1 MPNLEDARSELW
13 VEESVRGRPTDEPVL
28 PARPV
33 GLALIAA
40 WHLVSAVGLLVSGL
54 VGFGAATQIWPRELA
69 GGLGGAYLVGVL
81 VNLVLGAGLWEL
93 ARWARYLAIATSLL
107 AIVLTLLDHTRSAL
121 DLALALISAAIIY
134 YLLRPSTRA
143 LFERPSA

>member
-13 VEESVRGRPTDEPVL
+13 VEDSLRGRPTDERVL
-28 PARPV
+28 PPRPM

-40 WHLVSAVGLLVSGL
+40 WHLASAVGLLVSGM
-54 VGFGAATQIWPRELA
+54 VGFGAATQIWPRDLA

-81 VNLVLGAGLWEL
+81 VNLFLGAGLWEL
-93 ARWARYLAIATSLL
+93 VRWARYLAIATSLL
-107 AIVLTLLDHTRSAL
+107 AIVLTVLDRSRSAL
-121 DLALALISAAIIY
+121 DLVLALISAAIIY

-143 LFERPSA
+143 LFERPSS